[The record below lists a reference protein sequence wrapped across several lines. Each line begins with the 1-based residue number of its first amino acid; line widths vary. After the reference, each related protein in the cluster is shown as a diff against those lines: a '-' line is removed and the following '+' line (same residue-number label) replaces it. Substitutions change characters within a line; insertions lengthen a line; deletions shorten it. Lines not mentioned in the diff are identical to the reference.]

1 MDLHFDMETQD
12 PDDILTLAIAAT
24 HPKVNLMGVTVTP
37 GGPDQVGLVRHVLSV
52 LDRSDVLVGG
62 DPLRAKPSVS
72 AFHDKWLGKHLSP
85 IYSRAGDVISNS
97 THQGEETTLLTGG
110 PLKNLEGLV
119 SLALPFRRWVG
130 QGGFAGDSVV
140 PPEHRLPKFE
150 GRETCPTF
158 NFNGAPQV
166 ALDLLTAKIPTLL
179 VSKNVC
185 HGVYWD
191 QDFHKR
197 VATLPKRTAGVDL
210 AYEGM
215 THYLKKKPEGKM
227 IHDPLALAVAID
239 PTVCEFR
246 EVEVYRS
253 KGEWGS
259 KLSPGSHV
267 QISVSVNRDRLFETL
282 MQC

>member
-1 MDLHFDMETQD
+1 VDLHFDMETQD
-12 PDDILTLAIAAT
+12 PDDILTLSIAAT
-24 HPKVNLMGVTVTP
+24 HPDVNLVGVSVTP
-37 GGPDQVGLVRHVLSV
+37 GGSDQVGLVQHVLS
-52 LDRSDVLVGG
+52 LLGKDIPIGG
-62 DPLRAKPSVS
+62 DPKRDKPSVS
-72 AFHDKWLGKHLSP
+72 AFHDKWLGVHQATVTVTASEVLKLS
-85 IYSRAGDVISNS
+85 AEMG
-97 THQGEETTLLTGG
+97 HTTLLTGG
-110 PLKNLEGLV
+110 PLKNLKGL
-119 SLALPFRRWVG
+119 STLPFLRWVG

-166 ALDLLTAKIPTLL
+166 ALDLLATTVPIRL

-185 HGVYWD
+185 HGVCWD
-191 QDFHKR
+191 QDFHAK
-197 VATLPKRTAGVDL
+197 VAALPKRTAGVDL
-210 AYEGM
+210 AFQGM
-215 THYLKKKPEGKM
+215 SRYLKNKPEGKL

-259 KLSPGSHV
+259 KLTSGSHV

-282 MQC
+282 MRH